1 MVIQLSSYKVVA
13 FHFVALPVGDK
24 HAFKPMA
31 LRSSKIVC
39 NKGDI
44 ANWHMTD
51 LQPSTVKC
59 KKKTEKE
66 GHKNSL
72 CIRHLKSVSIPA
84 KAI

>member
-1 MVIQLSSYKVVA
+1 MVIQLSSYKFVA

-51 LQPSTVKC
+51 LQPATVKC
-59 KKKTEKE
+59 KKTEKG
-66 GHKNSL
+66 GHKNS
-72 CIRHLKSVSIPA
+72 IRHLKSVSIPA